1 MNKSTRSYS
10 STSDLARNRV
20 EHSTQG
26 NSLGSVTSKISK
38 SIMQQA
44 VGTSDTDKPRRVK
57 TLEEKK
63 KMLKLRSNY
72 ARNRVVS
79 FDSIHLPFDIDG
91 ICQVDAQ
98 LKAEIDCIMAL
109 RPGRFFW
116 VLDEAPVIEEV
127 ILPPPTT
134 SEETLVQ
141 ELEAAVADLVEEETV
156 EEELTPKK
164 KTPKSRAGKPAK

>member
-1 MNKSTRSYS
+1 MNKSIRFYS
-10 STSDLARNRV
+10 STSDLAKNRM
-20 EHSTQG
+20 EHSTPG
-26 NSLGSVTSKISK
+26 NSLGSVTSKLNK

-79 FDSIHLPFDIDG
+79 FDSIHLSFDIDG

-98 LKAEIDCIMAL
+98 LKAEIDRMMAL

-116 VLDEAPVIEEV
+116 VLDETPVAEEV

-141 ELEAAVADLVEEETV
+141 ELEAAVADLVEEEKV

-164 KTPKSRAGKPAK
+164 KPPKSRAGKPAK